1 MKQEK
6 IRIPQ
11 EKKEYGMKHKKILSL
26 FGLVLIITLLFS
38 TPIPAQAQQEQ
49 PESKEAGPLTVYTQ
63 YPSRMI
69 GFGEV
74 VTVPLKLRSGIA
86 QTVGLEVKNL
96 PEGWNASFRG
106 GSQIVDAVY
115 VDGENEASVD
125 LRLEPPADAK
135 AGKYEMTVAALGD
148 REKAELK
155 LRFTI
160 KEKLPP
166 RLSLTVDGLPTKRGA
181 PSTTFTF
188 SASLKNE
195 GGEDLLVTL
204 TPTQPENIQVTI
216 QSAGQ
221 EVNELEMS
229 ANEAKSLTIKADPLV
244 TLAAGRYP
252 FTVQAAAGD
261 VKAELELAVE
271 VIGEGNLSVSAPD
284 GRLSAQAYAGQEN
297 PLKIVLVNSG
307 TAPLRGIELTSSEP
321 SGWSVSFDQA
331 QIAEVPA
338 GQTVEVTARIKPPEK
353 AIAGDYVIT
362 INARPIDSK
371 SESAEFRIT
380 VRTSTIWGVV
390 GIGLIALAVGV
401 VGVAVVRFGRR

>member
-1 MKQEK
+1 
-6 IRIPQ
+6 
-11 EKKEYGMKHKKILSL
+11 MKHNKILSL
-26 FGLVLIITLLFS
+26 FGLVMIITLLFS
-38 TPIPAQAQQEQ
+38 TSIPAQAQEGQ
-49 PESKEAGPLTVYTQ
+49 PESKVAEPLTVYTQ

-74 VTVPLKLRSGIA
+74 VTVPLKLRSGTA

-115 VDGENEASVD
+115 VDGKNEASVD
-125 LRLEPPADAK
+125 LRLESPVDAK
-135 AGKYEMTVAALGD
+135 AGKYEITVVAMGD
-148 REKAELK
+148 REKAELM

-166 RLSLTVDGLPTKRGA
+166 RLSLTVDGLPTKRGT
-181 PSTTFTF
+181 PSATITFN
-188 SASLKNE
+188 ASLKNE

-204 TPTQPENIQVTI
+204 SSTQPENIKVTI

-221 EVNELEMS
+221 EINELEIP
-229 ANEAKSLTIKADPLV
+229 ANESKSLTIKADPLV
-244 TLAAGRYP
+244 TLAAGKYP
-252 FTVQAAAGD
+252 FTVQATAGD
-261 VKAELELAVE
+261 IKAELELAVD
-271 VIGEGNLSVSAPD
+271 VVGEGKLSVSAPD

-297 PLKIVLVNSG
+297 PLKIALVNDG

-331 QIAEVPA
+331 QIAEIPA

-353 AIAGDYVIT
+353 AIAGDYVVT

-371 SESAEFRIT
+371 TESAEFRIT
-380 VRTSTIWGVV
+380 VRTSTLWGVA
-390 GIGLIALAVGV
+390 GIGLIALAVSV
-401 VGVAVVRFGRR
+401 VGLAVVRFGRR